1 MQRPPWLQ
9 WPGFRLSAWL
19 TVALVAM
26 GLPPILNPVAREWTA
41 LTSGDPE
48 AVLTAVHRI
57 FNDPSPW
64 WLTAYAVV
72 TEALLV
78 WFTYFSGSARVK
90 DHDKFWVFVVMCFAA
105 ISWLQAFAQWAGL

>member
-1 MQRPPWLQ
+1 M
-9 WPGFRLSAWL
+9 SAWL

-26 GLPPILNPVAREWTA
+26 GLPPILYPVAREWTA

-48 AVLTAVHRI
+48 ALLAAVHRI

-64 WLTAYAVV
+64 WLTAYAVLTQV
-72 TEALLV
+72 LLV
-78 WFTYFSGSARVK
+78 GFTYFSKSARAK
-90 DHDKFWVFVVMCFAA
+90 EYDKFWVFVVMCLAA